1 LLKNIVF
8 LENYY
13 KKALYLYNNFI
24 GRPLAPIKKKGI
36 KNMRIIAKL
45 IVGLLCTFGIISLI
59 SYFYGFSIYF
69 PFNIGDEHTI
79 PDHRLHSVRLA
90 TFGTF
95 IYFGIRYIFFTS
107 TKLYPS
113 QFLAVFLFN
122 LGFLG
127 GICFY
132 INNVD
137 PAEYLL
143 VPFYIIVSI
152 ILFNVSKPQFRSYF
166 KKK

>member
-1 LLKNIVF
+1 
-8 LENYY
+8 
-13 KKALYLYNNFI
+13 
-24 GRPLAPIKKKGI
+24 
-36 KNMRIIAKL
+36 MRFIAKL
-45 IVGLLCTFGIISLI
+45 IVGILCAFGVISLI

-69 PFNIGDEHTI
+69 PFHIGDERDI
-79 PDHRLHSVRLA
+79 PDYRLHSVRLA

-95 IYFGIRYIFFTS
+95 IYFGFRYIFFTT

-113 QFLAVFLFN
+113 QFLAIFLFN

-132 INNVD
+132 VNDVD
-137 PAEYLL
+137 PSEYLL